1 MDEEDG
7 ERVQTAFRDGEF
19 VPVESA
25 AGAERE
31 PVAPRESADAAFV
44 LAVTDDALAVNDALA
59 DVADEDRTLGFESRD
74 EAETYAAQLAVGD
87 GALRVQAAAP
97 NDPRDCDAY
106 LLAAHDPAVAEPA
119 EADGDGRLTFDV
131 GANAYG
137 TLGEALLFDVPKRPA
152 LRYVVREDLGLDDER
167 AAGIS
172 LDVERGE
179 TLAVPDPEGDDIHR
193 WVPDCVLTVR
203 DGRDGPGDE
212 ALARYYC
219 EVKTGDGSFQ
229 RAQPAAMRALAAEER
244 VLKVR
249 VRVDDLPE
257 QYTVY
262 VDEVDPATGE

>member
-1 MDEEDG
+1 MSDEDD

-19 VPVESA
+19 VPVESG

-31 PVAPRESADAAFV
+31 PVTPRESADATFV
-44 LAVTDDALAVNDALA
+44 LAVADDALAVNDAL
-59 DVADEDRTLGFESRD
+59 DEVVADDDRTLGFGSRD
-74 EAETYAAQLAVGD
+74 EAETYAAQLGVGD

-137 TLGEALLFDVPKRPA
+137 TLGEALLLDVPKRPA

-167 AAGIS
+167 AAGLS

-179 TLAVPDPEGDDIHR
+179 PLAVPDPAGDDTYR
-193 WVPDCVLTVR
+193 WVPDCVLTA
-203 DGRDGPGDE
+203 RDGPGGRV
-212 ALARYYC
+212 LATYYC

-229 RAQPAAMRALAAEER
+229 RAQPAAMRALAADER

-249 VRVDDLPE
+249 VRIDDLPQ
-257 QYTVY
+257 QYTVR
-262 VDEVDPATGE
+262 VDEVDPAGE